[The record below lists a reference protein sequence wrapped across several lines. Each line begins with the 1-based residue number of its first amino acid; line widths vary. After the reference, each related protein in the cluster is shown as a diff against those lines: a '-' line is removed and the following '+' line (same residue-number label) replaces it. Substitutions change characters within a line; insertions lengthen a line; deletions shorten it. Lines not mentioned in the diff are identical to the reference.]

1 MSKWDSSATQRRR
14 FLMGGAA
21 VGAGA
26 LLTACTGS
34 GSGESDGANQL
45 VGQQQGDNSQP
56 GETVTI
62 GLSIP
67 SDDHG
72 WMGAIGANATAQAE
86 SFEDVKLEATEGTN
100 DVNRQIS
107 QVKTLINKKVDV
119 LAILPFNGESLTQV
133 AEQAMRAN
141 IPVVN
146 IDRVFASKLAYRTWI
161 GGDNYGMGVNAA
173 NFIADRL
180 EQQGVE
186 NPVIVEI
193 AGIDNLELTRER
205 SRGFAEALKSR
216 GLSVTMSQSAE
227 FTPQSGRQV
236 MGNVLQARNNI
247 DAVWNHDDNQ
257 GVGVLAAIEQANRGD
272 EFFMVGGAGS
282 KVMMEHIKAGDGPMA
297 ATVSYPPTMSASAVN
312 MARLIAQQR
321 SVSGLVESAVPSEI
335 TLHSATV
342 TKDNVDEYLK
352 TAF

>member
-72 WMGAIGANATAQAE
+72 WMGAIGENAIAQAE

-146 IDRVFASKLAYRTWI
+146 IDRVFASKLAYRTWV

-236 MGNVLQARNNI
+236 MGNVLQARDNI

-297 ATVSYPPTMSASAVN
+297 ATVLYPPTMSASAVN
-312 MARLIAQQR
+312 MARLLAQQR
-321 SVSGLVESAVPSEI
+321 SVSGLVERAVPSEI

-342 TKDNVDEYLK
+342 SKDNVDEYLK